1 MNGHIHPLNV
11 CGDDCCGH
19 HGGMQCRVCGL
30 WYCTLDINGEGL
42 CDECAEINDKQN
54 NNNEE

>member
-1 MNGHIHPLNV
+1 MNGQTHPLNG
-11 CGDDCCGH
+11 CGDDCCAH
-19 HGGMQCRVCGL
+19 HGGMQCERCGL
-30 WYCTLDINGEGL
+30 WFCTRELNDNGL